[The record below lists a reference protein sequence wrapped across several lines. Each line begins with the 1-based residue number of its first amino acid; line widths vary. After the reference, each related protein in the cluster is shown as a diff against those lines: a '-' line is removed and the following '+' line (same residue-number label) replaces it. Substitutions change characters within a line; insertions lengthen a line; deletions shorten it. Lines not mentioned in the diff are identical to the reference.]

1 MGDVLIDAC
10 GWVALVDASINIDI
24 ALSKVIG
31 PPHFILL
38 DMVLEELEELD
49 AGRPHSRNLILDLL
63 RQRSTLIEHSAMHTD
78 DALLEVAV
86 QRNIPIL
93 TVDAEMK
100 RRTLESGLGVLEIVK
115 GKKVRLVNGL

>member
-78 DALLEVAV
+78 DALLEVAI
-86 QRNIPIL
+86 QRNIPI
-93 TVDAEMK
+93 
-100 RRTLESGLGVLEIVK
+100 
-115 GKKVRLVNGL
+115 

>member
-49 AGRPHSRNLILDLL
+49 AGRPHSRNLILNLL

-78 DALLEVAV
+78 DALLQVAI